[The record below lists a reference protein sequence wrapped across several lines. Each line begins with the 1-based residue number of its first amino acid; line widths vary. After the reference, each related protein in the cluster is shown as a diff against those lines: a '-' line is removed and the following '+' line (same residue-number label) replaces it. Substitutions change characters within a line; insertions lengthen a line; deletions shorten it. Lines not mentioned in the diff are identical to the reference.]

1 MVKMYKTKKIK
12 KQFKKKTKK
21 IYRGGVGEQLT
32 SDELNDKIKEKEI
45 MDEVKNSSTLPSLM
59 PNLNISGIMGDF
71 GKPISK
77 IKEGAVNIASEGVT
91 LAEGL
96 VEKGIEKAGNV
107 VGVDVTR
114 PELIANKLHQ
124 MENIISNPEIKEEIG
139 KIGVIAGESVTP
151 YIKPLEDKVMK
162 NVRDVGE
169 ELGSSAVK
177 IGLNTAEEIP
187 GVGIIIGT
195 LRSIDQAT
203 KAGLSSIN
211 AASEVVK
218 DTADTINASTK
229 NFKRLF
235 DEKMKIGDRIN
246 SSISNFTNPQN
257 LLSKA
262 KENAKSLNFKSPLK
276 TQGGSNKKK
285 YNSKLKKHTN
295 KNKNKRKN
303 KYK

>member
-21 IYRGGVGEQLT
+21 IYRGGAPT
-32 SDELNDKIKEKEI
+32 ADELNDKIKEKEI
-45 MDEVKNSSTLPSLM
+45 MDEVKNSSTLSSLI
-59 PNLNISGIMGDF
+59 PNLQMPSIMGDL
-71 GKPISK
+71 GKPLSK
-77 IKEGAVNIASEGVT
+77 MKEGAINIATKGVT

-96 VEKGIEKAGNV
+96 AEKGIEKAGNV

-114 PELIANKLHQ
+114 PELIENKLRQ
-124 MENIISNPEIKEEIG
+124 MESIISNPVIKEEIG

>member
-1 MVKMYKTKKIK
+1 MYKTKKIK

-21 IYRGGVGEQLT
+21 IYRGGAPT
-32 SDELNDKIKEKEI
+32 ADELNDKIKENEI
-45 MDEVKNSSTLPSLM
+45 MEEVKNSSKLPSLM
-59 PNLNISGIMGDF
+59 PNLHMPSIMGDL
-71 GKPISK
+71 GKPFSK

-96 VEKGIEKAGNV
+96 AEKGIEKAGNV
-107 VGVDVTR
+107 VGVDVTH
-114 PELIANKLHQ
+114 PELIENKLRQ
-124 MENIISNPEIKEEIG
+124 MENIISNPAIKEEIG
-139 KIGVIAGESVTP
+139 KIGVVAGESVAP
-151 YIKPLEDKVMK
+151 YIKPLEDKVIE
-162 NVRDVGE
+162 NVKEVGE

-195 LRSIDQAT
+195 LRSLDQAT

-211 AASEVVK
+211 AASEVAK
-218 DTADTINASTK
+218 DTADTINASSK

-262 KENAKSLNFKSPLK
+262 KANANSLNFKSR

-285 YNSKLKKHTN
+285 YNSKFKKHTN
-295 KNKNKRKN
+295 KNKNKGKN

>member
-1 MVKMYKTKKIK
+1 MYKTKKIK
-12 KQFKKKTKK
+12 KQLKKKTKK
-21 IYRGGVGEQLT
+21 IYRGGAPT
-32 SDELNDKIKEKEI
+32 ADELNDKIKENEI
-45 MDEVKNSSTLPSLM
+45 MEEVKNSSTLPSLM

-77 IKEGAVNIASEGVT
+77 IKEGAINIASEGVT

-114 PELIANKLHQ
+114 PELIANKLRQ
-124 MENIISNPEIKEEIG
+124 MKNIISNPEIKEEIG
-139 KIGVIAGESVTP
+139 KIGVIASESVAP
-151 YIKPLEDKVMK
+151 YIKPLEDKVME
-162 NVRDVGE
+162 NVREVGE

-195 LRSIDQAT
+195 LRSLDQAT
-203 KAGLSSIN
+203 KAGLSTIN
-211 AASEVVK
+211 AASEVTK
-218 DTADTINASTK
+218 DTADTINASAK

-235 DEKMKIGDRIN
+235 DEKIKIGDRIN

-262 KENAKSLNFKSPLK
+262 KANANSLNLKSPLK

-285 YNSKLKKHTN
+285 YNSKFKKHTS
-295 KNKNKRKN
+295 KNKNKGKN
-303 KYK
+303 KFK

>member
-21 IYRGGVGEQLT
+21 IYRGGAPT
-32 SDELNDKIKEKEI
+32 ADELNDKIKENEI
-45 MDEVKNSSTLPSLM
+45 MEEVKNSSTLPSLM
-59 PNLNISGIMGDF
+59 PNLNMQSIMGDL
-71 GKPISK
+71 GKPFSK
-77 IKEGAVNIASEGVT
+77 IKEGAVNIANEGVT

-114 PELIANKLHQ
+114 PELIENKLRQ
-124 MENIISNPEIKEEIG
+124 MENIISNPAIKDEIG
-139 KIGVIAGESVTP
+139 KIGVIASESVAP
-151 YIKPLEDKVMK
+151 YIKPLEDKVIE
-162 NVRDVGE
+162 NVKEVGE

-195 LRSIDQAT
+195 LRSLDQAT
-203 KAGLSSIN
+203 KAGLSTIN
-211 AASEVVK
+211 AASEVAK
-218 DTADTINASTK
+218 DTADTINASAK

-262 KENAKSLNFKSPLK
+262 KANTNSLNFKSPLK
-276 TQGGSNKKK
+276 TKGENNNKK
-285 YNSKLKKHTN
+285 YNSKFKKHTN
-295 KNKNKRKN
+295 KNKNKGKN

>member
-21 IYRGGVGEQLT
+21 IYRGGAPT
-32 SDELNDKIKEKEI
+32 ADELNDKIKENEI
-45 MDEVKNSSTLPSLM
+45 MEEVKNSSKLPSLM
-59 PNLNISGIMGDF
+59 PNLHMPSIMGDL
-71 GKPISK
+71 GKPFSK

-96 VEKGIEKAGNV
+96 AEKGIEKAGNV
-107 VGVDVTR
+107 VGVDVTH
-114 PELIANKLHQ
+114 PELIENKLRQ
-124 MENIISNPEIKEEIG
+124 MENIISNPAIKEEIG
-139 KIGVIAGESVTP
+139 KIGVVAGESVAP
-151 YIKPLEDKVMK
+151 YIKPLEDKVIE
-162 NVRDVGE
+162 NVKEVGE

-195 LRSIDQAT
+195 LRSLDQAT

-211 AASEVVK
+211 AASEVAK
-218 DTADTINASTK
+218 DTADTINASSK

-262 KENAKSLNFKSPLK
+262 KANANSLNFKSR

-285 YNSKLKKHTN
+285 YNSKFKKHTN
-295 KNKNKRKN
+295 KNKNKGKN

>member
-1 MVKMYKTKKIK
+1 MYKTKKTKKIK

-21 IYRGGVGEQLT
+21 IYRGGIGEPTNVPLGETLT
-32 SDELNDKIKEKEI
+32 ADELNNKLKENEI
-45 MDEVKNSSTLPSLM
+45 MKEVKNSSTLPSLM
-59 PNLNISGIMGDF
+59 PNLNISGISNIMGDL

-77 IKEGAVNIASEGVT
+77 IKEGAINIASEGVI

-96 VEKGIEKAGNV
+96 AEKGIEKAGNV

-114 PELIANKLHQ
+114 PELITNKLHQ
-124 MENIISNPEIKEEIG
+124 MENIISNPAIKEEIF
-139 KIGVIAGESVTP
+139 KIGEIASESVAP
-151 YIKPLEDKVMK
+151 YIKPLEDKVIENAK
-162 NVRDVGE
+162 EVGQ

-195 LRSIDQAT
+195 LRSLDQAA
-203 KAGLSSIN
+203 KAGLSTIN

-218 DTADTINASTK
+218 DTADTANATAK
-229 NFKRLF
+229 KFKRLF

-246 SSISNFTNPQN
+246 NSISNFTNPKN
-257 LLSKA
+257 LLSKV
-262 KENAKSLNFKSPLK
+262 KSPLK

-285 YNSKLKKHTN
+285 YNNKFKKHTS
-295 KNKNKRKN
+295 KN